1 MPLIDKYFF
10 FTLYADEIDE
20 QLLKEM
26 SVLFS
31 ENYGVW
37 DETSEFRGKRVRLSP
52 QRLHK
57 EYLTKNSCIVM
68 ARTRAS
74 GMLVGYAVAI
84 KKEYDGIGRFQK
96 HWNLTVSK
104 MQGIFEGRIICSRNY
119 SRFNPKT
126 CPKTSTIR
134 LLSKWDTK
142 LSDIVSQNVKA

>member
-1 MPLIDKYFF
+1 MPLTDKYYF
-10 FTLYADEIDE
+10 FTHYADEIDE

-52 QRLHK
+52 QRLRK

-68 ARTRAS
+68 ARERAS

-84 KKEYDGIGRFQK
+84 KKEYDGKGRSWVNQFVV
-96 HWNLTVSK
+96 H
-104 MQGIFEGRIICSRNY
+104 
-119 SRFNPKT
+119 
-126 CPKTSTIR
+126 
-134 LLSKWDTK
+134 
-142 LSDIVSQNVKA
+142 